1 MIEVKTV
8 QEVLNLAISLG
19 YYRDVGRDKFMCLA
33 LETMLSHKVI
43 TLEEHLNTEA
53 EIAIYVGN
61 AGTLRNKLCIN
72 SLPSEYEDRLTIYSN
87 WSLRPTLTK

>member
-1 MIEVKTV
+1 MKTV
-8 QEVLNLAISLG
+8 QEVLNLAISLR

-33 LETMLSHKVI
+33 LETMLAHKVI

-53 EIAIYVGN
+53 EITNYVGN
-61 AGTLRNKLCIN
+61 MGTLHNKLYN
-72 SLPSEYEDRLTIYSN
+72 NGLPRDFEDRLTIYLN